1 MQPTA
6 CLLCHFEIGQSQKQ
20 VEGTPFVLL
29 VMENIAYFTSL
40 KRKKVIVFA
49 VLYAA
54 SDVEGRLGQ
63 IMSKNSGP
71 LG

>member
-29 VMENIAYFTSL
+29 DMEKYRL
-40 KRKKVIVFA
+40 LYLVEEGKVIVFA
-49 VLYAA
+49 VLYDA
-54 SDVEGRLGQ
+54 SDAEGRLGQ

>member
-40 KRKKVIVFA
+40 KRKKSSYLQCCTPLRMLKA
-49 VLYAA
+49 
-54 SDVEGRLGQ
+54 G
-63 IMSKNSGP
+63 SGK
-71 LG
+71 